1 MAAVVREDR
10 QRWGVAVA
18 VGTLVMAG
26 FIPLVNFSPAV
37 STHPVP
43 VGESKGRPTV
53 KIARPDE
60 TDTLLKEEAELRDL
74 RPLFLPTDRN
84 AALPDPKLEP
94 GRTVLDS
101 DRLKRSFA
109 ESDVQLGAEL
119 PPVATVGGR
128 PAAQASP
135 IDALDAEGADPGLL
149 GIGRRETAN
158 EPFPPRGAFLE
169 VTALSDGRRVWAE
182 RLPSEAGPASERPW
196 NPLEIIAAIDRSGLT
211 SPLIVTE
218 GSRIEEVD
226 LHFKNYLTNFYRI
239 GERLNPG
246 IYRIV
251 VAP

>member
-18 VGTLVMAG
+18 VAVLVMAG
-26 FIPLVNFSPAV
+26 FIPLVSLPPAV
-37 STHPVP
+37 IPAPVP
-43 VGESKGRPTV
+43 VVDSKGRPTV

-60 TDTLLKEEAELRDL
+60 TDALLKEEAELRDL

-84 AALPDPKLEP
+84 AALADPRLEP

-101 DRLKRSFA
+101 DGLKRSLSD
-109 ESDVQLGAEL
+109 SDVQLGAEL
-119 PPVATVGGR
+119 PPVATVGGK
-128 PAAQASP
+128 PVTQASP
-135 IDALDAEGADPGLL
+135 IDGLDAEGAGAGLL
-149 GIGRRETAN
+149 GFGRREITY

-169 VTALSDGRRVWAE
+169 VTALSDGRRVRTE

-196 NPLEIIAAIDRSGLT
+196 NPLELIAAIDRSGLT
-211 SPLIVTE
+211 SPLVVTE
-218 GSRIEEVD
+218 GSRVEEVD
-226 LHFKNYLTNFYRI
+226 LHFKNYLTNSYRI
-239 GERLNPG
+239 GERFNPG